1 MHQNNTTMQ
10 SGINEVTCLEYGQ
23 LKVDYEILNKKFRAA
38 QKTIDQHNFYFK
50 RNADTIE
57 DIIKKAN
64 SADAL
69 PVKSVNV
76 FLFLLLFISEAL
88 DFC

>member
-1 MHQNNTTMQ
+1 MNQSGLNMI

-23 LKVDYEILNKKFRAA
+23 LKVHYEILNKKFRAA

-57 DIIKKAN
+57 DAIKRTDPPTKL
-64 SADAL
+64 S
-69 PVKSVNV
+69 VKSV
-76 FLFLLLFISEAL
+76 SS
-88 DFC
+88 